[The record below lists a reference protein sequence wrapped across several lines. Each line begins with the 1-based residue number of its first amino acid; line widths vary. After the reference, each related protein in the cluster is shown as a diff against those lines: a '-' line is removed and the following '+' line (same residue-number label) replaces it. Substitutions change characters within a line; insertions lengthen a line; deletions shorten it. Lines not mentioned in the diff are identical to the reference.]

1 MPLLF
6 GGGTRSL
13 EIAFENTTAKPIE
26 TDVRTRL
33 FQVAQGTT
41 IPLGDIRAWKKLQV
55 GGRQTVIEPTP
66 VELPDV
72 RSESRFLLQWIDA
85 EAKVL
90 GSIQMFAYPT
100 NVLRELGTFCEK
112 KPLGVLDPADDLKPV
127 LKALRI
133 EFEDLEARGL
143 AYYDGPLAILGP
155 FRERTQ
161 MPETLPKTIQDKVE
175 KGTTIVWIQPQTVRG
190 LEPTTR
196 FINRGAAVVAITD
209 APHASGFAQ
218 SAEAQLNLLQL
229 VRLAMKP
236 ELLTSIDPH
245 K

>member
-1 MPLLF
+1 MSMRSLPRKVAISWVCSQGCVLSAIGILCCWNACAELKIVPLRSKMPLLF

-112 KPLGVLDPADDLKPV
+112 KPLGVLDPAD
-127 LKALRI
+127 
-133 EFEDLEARGL
+133 GL
-143 AYYDGPLAILGP
+143 ASHPQGPGLKKGIRRVFEEEAGQVTQNDILTISSSPARP
-155 FRERTQ
+155 FTRT
-161 MPETLPKTIQDKVE
+161 
-175 KGTTIVWIQPQTVRG
+175 
-190 LEPTTR
+190 
-196 FINRGAAVVAITD
+196 
-209 APHASGFAQ
+209 
-218 SAEAQLNLLQL
+218 
-229 VRLAMKP
+229 
-236 ELLTSIDPH
+236 
-245 K
+245 